1 MTSKPYGD
9 RTTILLDDSSFTSGS
24 LHVVSYARPA
34 KLFTASGD
42 LITAYVGALTPEAL
56 SQIVEAVV
64 TFLRA
69 GVAGPP
75 RS

>member
-1 MTSKPYGD
+1 VTSKPYGD
-9 RTTILLDDSSFTSGS
+9 PTTILLNDLSFASGS

-42 LITAYVGALTPEAL
+42 LITTHVGALTPEAL

-69 GVAGPP
+69 GVAGGPQ
-75 RS
+75 S